1 MEGGMQSDKVLSNDF
16 RYVKQK
22 NKKEDKTMK
31 KGLAFMFFL
40 VIFAFTLL
48 VTQYGLVKAEMITL
62 KAINAWPKNS
72 AEGNTSLNFFLESV
86 EKQVAQ
92 KYPGE
97 LKINLVG
104 GPEVVKIQDQVHA
117 AQTGM
122 VDIVHTT
129 NAYYVHL
136 LPEAD
141 AMKLSNLTPWEERAS
156 GAWAYYN
163 DLHEKKLGLYFIGRI
178 GTDLP
183 FNLYLTKPIKTADLR
198 GFNIRVSPMYLQLV
212 KGLGGNPVVIP
223 PTEVYTALERNV
235 VDGYGWPAIGIRE
248 WGWEK
253 HTKYIVEPGFYSGP
267 HPMVMN
273 LKTWNGLPKKFKD
286 VLNQAAMEAEKKTV
300 AFYHEEETKEMALL
314 KQAGLQV
321 IELPPAEKE
330 KFLKIAYDEGWKDVL
345 GKCPQT
351 GPKLKE
357 LLTKKK

>member
-1 MEGGMQSDKVLSNDF
+1 
-16 RYVKQK
+16 
-22 NKKEDKTMK
+22 MK
-31 KGLAFMFFL
+31 KRLVFALVLVFFAFFVSVSQFGLAE
-40 VIFAFTLL
+40 
-48 VTQYGLVKAEMITL
+48 AEQITL
-62 KAINAWPKNS
+62 KAVTAWPKTASDNK
-72 AEGNTSLNFFLESV
+72 SLDFFLESV
-86 EKQVAQ
+86 AKQVEK

-104 GPEVVKIQDQVHA
+104 GPEAVKITDQVHA

-141 AMKLSNLTPWEERAS
+141 AMKLSNFTPWEERAN

-163 DLHEKKLGLYFIGRI
+163 ELHEKKGLYFLGRI

-183 FNLYLTKPIKTADLR
+183 FSLYLTKPIKTADLK

-235 VDGYGWPAIGIRE
+235 VDGYGWPTIGIRE

-253 HTKYIVEPGFYSGP
+253 HTKYIVEPSFYTGP

-286 VLNQAAMEAEKKTV
+286 VIMEAAMEAEKKIV
-300 AFYHEEETKEMALL
+300 AYYKEEINKEFSLL
-314 KQAGLQV
+314 KKAGLQV
-321 IELPPAEKE
+321 IDLPPAEKE
-330 KFLKIAYDEGWKDVL
+330 KFLKVAYEEGWKDIL
-345 GKCPQT
+345 AKCPET
-351 GPKLKE
+351 GPKLKG

>member
-1 MEGGMQSDKVLSNDF
+1 
-16 RYVKQK
+16 
-22 NKKEDKTMK
+22 MK
-31 KGLAFMFFL
+31 KSFVFMFFL
-40 VIFAFTLL
+40 VFFASTVL
-48 VTQYGLVKAEMITL
+48 VTQYELAKAEQITL
-62 KAINAWPKNS
+62 KALTAWSKNATDNK
-72 AEGNTSLNFFLESV
+72 SLDFFLESV
-86 EKQVAQ
+86 EQQVAK

-104 GPEVVKIQDQVHA
+104 GPEAVKITDQVQA

-136 LPEAD
+136 LPEVD
-141 AMKLSNLTPWEERAS
+141 AMKLSELRPWEERAS
-156 GAWAYYN
+156 GAWAFYN
-163 DLHEKKLGLYFIGRI
+163 DLHEKKVGLYFIGRI

-183 FNLYLTKPIKTADLR
+183 FSLYLTKPIKTADLK
-198 GFNIRVSPMYLQLV
+198 GLNIRVSPMYLQLV

-235 VDGYGWPAIGIRE
+235 VDGYGWPAVGIRDF
-248 WGWEK
+248 GWEK
-253 HTKYIVEPGFYSGP
+253 YTKYIVEPSFYSGP

-286 VLNQAAMEAEKKTV
+286 VINEASMEAEKKIV
-300 AFYHEEETKEMALL
+300 AYYVEEIKKELTLL

-321 IELPPAEKE
+321 IDLPPAEKE
-330 KFLKIAYDEGWKDVL
+330 KFLKIAQDEGWKDIL
-345 GKCPQT
+345 TKCPET
-351 GPKLKE
+351 GPKLRA

>member
-1 MEGGMQSDKVLSNDF
+1 
-16 RYVKQK
+16 
-22 NKKEDKTMK
+22 MK
-31 KGLAFMFFL
+31 KRFVFMFFL
-40 VIFAFTLL
+40 VFFTFSVL
-48 VTQYGLVKAEMITL
+48 VTQFGVAKAEQITL
-62 KAINAWPKNS
+62 KAITAWPKN
-72 AEGNTSLNFFLESV
+72 ATDNKSLDFFLESV
-86 EKQVAQ
+86 EQQVAK

-104 GPEVVKIQDQVHA
+104 GPEAVKIQDQVHA

-129 NAYYVHL
+129 NAYYVSL

-141 AMKLSNLTPWEERAS
+141 AMKLSELRPWEERAN

-163 DLHEKKLGLYFIGRI
+163 ELHKKKLGLYFLGRI

-183 FNLYLTKPIKTADLR
+183 FSLYLTKPIKTADLR

-235 VDGYGWPAIGIRE
+235 VDGYGWPTIGIRE

-253 HTKYIVEPGFYSGP
+253 HTKYIVEPPFYSGP

-286 VLNQAAMEAEKKTV
+286 VLNEAAMEAERKIVAYYVEEIKK
-300 AFYHEEETKEMALL
+300 EIPLL
-314 KQAGLQV
+314 KKAGLQV
-321 IELPPAEKE
+321 IDLPPLEKE
-330 KFLKIAYDEGWKDVL
+330 KFLKVAYEEGWKDVL
-345 GKCPQT
+345 AKSPEAGA
-351 GPKLKE
+351 KLKE